1 MNSPIHMPPNGMSP
15 MQWKFCVAS
24 KDTVTFSLPN
34 PTFFDHSTD
43 GLFNPEL
50 PANRDS
56 LLPAGV
62 YGPFSPT
69 GESGEVV
76 VGIFDDTTKKLFV
89 MTLTIKPTCP

>member
-1 MNSPIHMPPNGMSP
+1 MDRPIHMPPDGMSP

-24 KDTVTFSLPN
+24 TDTVTFSLPN

-69 GESGEVV
+69 RESGEVV

-89 MTLTIKPTCP
+89 MTLIIKPTCP